1 MGSDGF
7 RKIRVDSAMEL
18 YRKYID
24 PGQLDKLTEAQ
35 PNMGVNVLNVGHNIH
50 PANKDYPDTNHPNAY
65 FFNWKEGRVLKEY
78 QLVYIA
84 SGSGVFE
91 AKQVGKVS
99 VEPGSVFLLFPDIW
113 HTYNP
118 VREEGWEE
126 FWVGFDGP
134 YAEYL
139 MKQECFNPNS
149 PLIHMGFNTEFMN
162 IFMKLIETLKLEGI
176 AFSQVASCL
185 TVQLLGLVYASALL
199 KEKPQNRKENIINNI
214 RFKFHDHPFE
224 EVSLEELAAQHNVSY
239 VWFRKAFKEVTGIS
253 PGQYLL
259 NLRLE
264 KACEMLK
271 APDKSISEIAFSTG
285 FISEFH
291 FSKIFKKKIKV
302 APSHFRKQF
311 SK

>member
-1 MGSDGF
+1 
-7 RKIRVDSAMEL
+7 MEL
-18 YRKYID
+18 FRKYINA
-24 PGQLDKLTEAQ
+24 QRLEKLNESQ

-50 PANKDYPDTNHPNAY
+50 PANKIYPDTNHPNSY

-91 AKQVGKVS
+91 AKQVGKVN

-118 VREEGWEE
+118 VFEQGWEE

-139 MKQECFNPNS
+139 MKQECFNPDK

-162 IFMKLIETLKLEGI
+162 IFVKLIETLKLERD
-176 AFSQVASCL
+176 AFSQIASCL

-214 RFKFHDHPFE
+214 RFKIHDQAFE
-224 EVSLEELAAQHNVSY
+224 NISLEDLAAQHNLSY

-259 NLRLE
+259 NLKLE

-271 APDKSISEIAFSTG
+271 DSDKSIADIAFETG
-285 FISEFH
+285 FISDFH
-291 FSKIFKKKIKV
+291 FSKMFKKKMKV
-302 APSHFRKQF
+302 APSHFRKHLP
-311 SK
+311 K

>member
-1 MGSDGF
+1 
-7 RKIRVDSAMEL
+7 MEL
-18 YRKYID
+18 YRKYFNAK
-24 PGQLDKLTEAQ
+24 QLEKLAETQ
-35 PNMGVNVLNVGHNIH
+35 PNWGVNVLNVGHNIH
-50 PANKDYPDTNHPNAY
+50 PANKNYPDFNHPNPY
-65 FFNWKEGRVLKEY
+65 VFNWKEGRILKEY

-99 VEPGSVFLLFPDIW
+99 IEPGSVFLLFPDTW

-118 VREEGWEE
+118 VKEQGWEE
-126 FWVGFDGP
+126 FWVGFNGP

-149 PLIHMGFNTEFMN
+149 PLIHMGFNAEFLN
-162 IFMKLIETLKLEGI
+162 IFTRLIETMKLEGT
-176 AFSQVASCL
+176 AFCQIASCL

-214 RFKFHDHPFE
+214 RFKIHDNLFD
-224 EVSLEELAAQHNVSY
+224 EVSLKDLAVQHNVSY

-259 NLRLE
+259 NLKLE
-264 KACEMLK
+264 KACELLK
-271 APDKSISEIAFSTG
+271 KSDKPISDIASDAG

-291 FSKIFKKKIKV
+291 FSKMFKKKIKM
-302 APSHFRKQF
+302 APSLFRKR
-311 SK
+311 SRN